1 MCIYLTQ
8 EGGSLKT
15 NLKKGKNLG
24 KTHGKEANR
33 SKVKRDRDL
42 KDKAAEK
49 RCRSQPRDRG
59 KVAGK
64 REEISKKQK
73 GQGGG
78 PKERSKQNDK
88 R

>member
-1 MCIYLTQ
+1 MIEPKQAGL
-8 EGGSLKT
+8 SKLI
-15 NLKKGKNLG
+15 GKERE
-24 KTHGKEANR
+24 KSRQTHGKEANR

-42 KDKAAEK
+42 KDKATEK

-64 REEISKKQK
+64 RKEISKKQR

-78 PKERSKQNDK
+78 
-88 R
+88 

>member
-1 MCIYLTQ
+1 M
-8 EGGSLKT
+8 
-15 NLKKGKNLG
+15 
-24 KTHGKEANR
+24 
-33 SKVKRDRDL
+33 DL

-49 RCRSQPRDRG
+49 RYRSQPRDRG

-64 REEISKKQK
+64 REEISKKRK

-88 R
+88 IGRASCRERVSSPV